1 MFQYSSETFDEHPSV
16 TNNILKVR
24 ALENL
29 LKMNITKMSLYQE
42 NSVCIELELNLDEN
56 RTIRLENFSIKT
68 IDEDLFNGFT
78 NLCTLDLSYNLIES
92 LPKGLFKDNEKLI
105 SINLSHNLLRSIDE
119 DLFNG
124 LKCLESIDLSFNELI
139 LLSHK
144 VFRNLRTLN
153 KLNLTSI
160 CSNKPQI
167 SLNRPS
173 NILKGKIEL
182 CFDQSDLE
190 FLTNNY
196 LIGDLINNSSDDE
209 SQENNIKP
217 SFPKLIKLNEEY
229 KDEESV
235 SDEEQT
241 VFEETTI
248 LDFQIKITLD

>member
-173 NILKGKIEL
+173 NILKG
-182 CFDQSDLE
+182 
-190 FLTNNY
+190 
-196 LIGDLINNSSDDE
+196 
-209 SQENNIKP
+209 
-217 SFPKLIKLNEEY
+217 
-229 KDEESV
+229 
-235 SDEEQT
+235 
-241 VFEETTI
+241 
-248 LDFQIKITLD
+248 